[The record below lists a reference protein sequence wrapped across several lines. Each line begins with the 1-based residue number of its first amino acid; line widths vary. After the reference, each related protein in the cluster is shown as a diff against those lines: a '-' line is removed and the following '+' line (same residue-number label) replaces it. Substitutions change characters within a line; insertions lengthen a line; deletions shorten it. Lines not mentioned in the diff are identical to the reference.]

1 MKTTA
6 QKYRDIE
13 SSFEINIIKY
23 ILTNHSIG
31 EYVELDLL
39 IDEIKTGKT
48 PSKADNKNYEDRY
61 LKWYKPSD
69 IGNSMYLS
77 ETESFVSK
85 YAYNNRSITIFE
97 KDTLLI
103 TCIGD
108 IGRMGIVQ
116 EQCTSNQQ
124 ITGITFNNKISVEY
138 IYLYLLVN
146 RRLFYNDV
154 SQTTLP
160 IINQQKLK
168 KIQIKLVDY
177 EEQLRLVKLY
187 KTLQRD
193 GNLEILKTLGY
204 NSDIQLKSKILA
216 TLHNNHN
223 KVKSSIG
230 SNLQTLTSLRQQI
243 LQDAITGNLSEKWR
257 RDNPNIESAEVL
269 LEKIKAEKEK
279 LVKEGK
285 IRKQKPLPSITENEI
300 PFAIPEGW
308 VWCRLGD
315 IFNFIDYRGKTPR
328 KVNLG
333 IRLITAKNVKQGFL
347 SLSPEEFVASD
358 IYDSWM
364 IRGIPKLNDVLITTE
379 APLGNVALLSI
390 EEKVVFA
397 QRIIILSQ
405 FVELVTHCFMN
416 FMLSPYFQSALSIKQ
431 SGMTA
436 KGIKASRL
444 KEVLVPVPP
453 LLEQKYLSNKL
464 SNLLTG
470 LDQIKVSS
478 SRNQEVVGLLNKVL
492 IKEMFSK

>member
-243 LQDAITGNLSEKWR
+243 LQDAITGKLSEKWR
-257 RDNPNIESAEVL
+257 RDNPNIESADVL

-279 LVKEGK
+279 LVREGK
-285 IRKQKPLPSITENEI
+285 IKKRKILPPITENEI
-300 PFAIPEGW
+300 PFALPEGW
-308 VWCRLGD
+308 AWCRLGELGETTTGTTPKTTDPENFGNYIPFIKPGD
-315 IFNFIDYRGKTPR
+315 ISEEG
-328 KVNLG
+328 VNYDNE
-333 IRLITAKNVKQGFL
+333 K
-347 SLSPEEFVASD
+347 LSPKGLSAGRYLSAGSILMVCIGGSTGKSALISRD
-358 IYDSWM
+358 ISFNQQ
-364 IRGIPKLNDVLITTE
+364 INALT
-379 APLGNVALLSI
+379 PLRIVNNYVYFTFISKYFYNKVRLLSSGSATPIINKSKWESISFPLPPHAEQQYIVERI
-390 EEKVVFA
+390 ESLFA
-397 QRIIILSQ
+397 KLDRIK
-405 FVELVTHCFMN
+405 ELDT
-416 FMLSPYFQSALSIKQ
+416 
-431 SGMTA
+431 
-436 KGIKASRL
+436 
-444 KEVLVPVPP
+444 E
-453 LLEQKYLSNKL
+453 
-464 SNLLTG
+464 
-470 LDQIKVSS
+470 DQTNID
-478 SRNQEVVGLLNKVL
+478 LLNQVVL
-492 IKEMFSK
+492 KEMFEE